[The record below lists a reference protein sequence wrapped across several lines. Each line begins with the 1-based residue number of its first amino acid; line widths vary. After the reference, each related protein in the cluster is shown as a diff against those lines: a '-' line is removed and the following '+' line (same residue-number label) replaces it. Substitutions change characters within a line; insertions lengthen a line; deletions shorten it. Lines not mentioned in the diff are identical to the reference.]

1 MEPGLQ
7 QLGKA
12 FPANRGSAFQ
22 SDEQSLDPAR
32 EELMN
37 KRTCCAALAAML
49 IGSATLA
56 QAAFAD
62 QTFGV
67 DDGTHITMWSRAA
80 TQARADALVQAYNA
94 SHKNHIDVTY
104 VPTDDYQT
112 KVGAAAAANSL
123 PDLFS
128 ADVVFMPNW
137 TSAGLFQDLTA
148 RIATLPFA
156 ANIAQGAISA
166 STWDGKKYGLP
177 FVVDLSVWMYNKKLF
192 REAGL
197 DPEKPP
203 KSLPE
208 FAADAHAV
216 AKLGGDIHG
225 TFFGG
230 DCPGC
235 NVFTWWPIA
244 WADGEKVM
252 NSEGA
257 ESYLNSAENKAI
269 YAAFRGMVDDGT
281 ALMPDSKTE
290 TGPTWTGYFPKGKIG
305 IMPMPAS
312 MQGMANA
319 ALADADIGVA
329 PIAGVKGGT
338 STFIGGDAIGI
349 SRDSKVADA
358 AWNFLAWVESDD
370 AQIGVVAKG
379 GNVLSRP
386 DLANNKY
393 SATDP
398 RLVLFNSVAKNGQT
412 PFAKN
417 FGATFNDPQG
427 PWLVLLRDAV
437 FGDPSKID
445 ADNKAINSSLN
456 Q

>member
-1 MEPGLQ
+1 MFNR
-7 QLGKA
+7 KTWFA
-12 FPANRGSAFQ
+12 FA
-22 SDEQSLDPAR
+22 
-32 EELMN
+32 
-37 KRTCCAALAAML
+37 AALT
-49 IGSATLA
+49 GST
-56 QAAFAD
+56 AFALVAPPGAAEAAD
-62 QTFGV
+62 QPQGV
-67 DDGTHITMWSRAA
+67 DNGTHVTMWSRAA
-80 TQARADALVQAYNA
+80 TKDRAEALVKAYNA
-94 SHKNHIDVTY
+94 SHKNQIDVTF

-137 TSAGLFQDLTA
+137 TSAGLFQDITA
-148 RIATLPFA
+148 RIAALPYA
-156 ANIAQGAISA
+156 SDIAQGAITA
-166 STWDGKKYGLP
+166 STWDGKKYGVP

-192 REAGL
+192 KQAGL

-203 KSLPE
+203 KSLTE
-208 FAADAHAV
+208 FAADARAV
-216 AKLGGDIHG
+216 AKLGGDVHG

-230 DCPGC
+230 DCGGC
-235 NVFTWWPIA
+235 GVFTWWPIA

-252 NSEGA
+252 NPEGT
-257 ESYLNSAENKAI
+257 ESYLNSAENRAI
-269 YAAFRGMVDDGT
+269 YAAFRGMVEDGT

-312 MQGMANA
+312 LQGMANA

-329 PIAGVKGGT
+329 AIAGVKGGA
-338 STFIGGDAIGI
+338 STFIGGDAIGV

-358 AWNFLAWVESDD
+358 AWNFLAWLESDD
-370 AQIGVVAKG
+370 AQINVVAKG

-393 SATDP
+393 SAKDP

-437 FGDPSKID
+437 FGDASKID

-456 Q
+456 P